1 MKHERPIESPEPLD
15 FGNTTATHP
24 GIEFPDFNKFK
35 IKKRKSVFRILF
47 QMISISIYIIGLIT
61 CIKFIIGLC

>member
-1 MKHERPIESPEPLD
+1 MKHERNIESPEPLD

-24 GIEFPDFNKFK
+24 GFEMPDFSQLKT
-35 IKKRKSVFRILF
+35 KKRKSVFRILL
-47 QMISISIYIIGLIT
+47 QVVSISIYIIGLIT